1 MLDKIAIHQRKC
13 KPKRGG
19 GRQCLSSFQ
28 MVERRMR
35 MQDEIKKTRSKVVE
49 ARKRQ
54 NVELLSYRFK
64 FPVFCVIRG
73 KVC

>member
-1 MLDKIAIHQRKC
+1 
-13 KPKRGG
+13 
-19 GRQCLSSFQ
+19 

-35 MQDEIKKTRSKVVE
+35 MQDEIKKTRNKVVE